1 MLPRFSQRYQPNVFK
16 TGHHSRAKIPCI
28 RRSLKGRAEREDFVR
43 WINVRHPFSRLLS
56 AWRQKFDKSYSGVDQ
71 YLKYVEKIKLIKASE
86 PDEDHVASFDGFLSY
101 TANVANDEF
110 YNEHWKS

>member
-1 MLPRFSQRYQPNVFK
+1 MGIKFPENVWLSVFDFGKK
-16 TGHHSRAKIPCI
+16 TI
-28 RRSLKGRAEREDFVR
+28 LKFLNWKKSRAERNDFVR

-56 AWRQKFDKSYSGVDQ
+56 AWRQKFDKNYSGVDQ
-71 YLKYVEKIKLIKASE
+71 YMKYVEKIQLFKGSE
-86 PDEDHVASFDGFLSY
+86 PDDDHVASFDGFLSY